1 LVDESG
7 FFRILSRTGM
17 RTTARLLFCFLL
29 LFLVPNGAIALDR
42 VAFII
47 GNDAYPDVP
56 LDNAVR
62 DARAVKAMLTGKLGF
77 PEAGILVAED
87 ADRLTIF
94 EKFEEFKGLA
104 KEADIVMVFYA
115 GHGMESLDGKENFL
129 IPVDA
134 QIAKAAQSEAAL
146 RATGVNLMDLSTQ
159 LAAAT
164 TGAKIILMDCCRERP
179 AGRGAIRA
187 GGGLV
192 TYADAEIPADT
203 LMILAAAPNRVA
215 SDGEQHGPFTEA
227 LLEVLPGNGNNLM
240 DAFFAVSDR
249 VREVTGD
256 QQVPWLKFDGSGQI
270 FRQQK
275 FLAVAG
281 PSAIKPVPMVPAAP
295 AAPAAP
301 MKTLADQLRG
311 ATKEAPFVNSLGLE
325 FVPVPGKTGVF
336 LCRTETR
343 VRDFRAYAEATDYV
357 QTGGAYVL
365 KFEQGKPSF
374 QLDAAASWEKP
385 GFEQGEDHPVVCV
398 SWEEARAMAA
408 WLSTEE
414 SGLTYRLPA
423 DAEWSAAV
431 GSVGKYPWGNAWP
444 PPVGSGNYF
453 GKEGTKNWPGSGW
466 TTAYEH
472 DDGAERTA
480 RIASYAENRFGF
492 FDLGG
497 NVFEWCEDP
506 YRASMNDA
514 DLLEAYSFLKRE
526 KDSEGTPYRVLR
538 GGSWVTYA
546 EFALRSSYRD
556 LGHPTSRYDHYGFR
570 LVVSV
575 GVGG

>member
-1 LVDESG
+1 
-7 FFRILSRTGM
+7 M
-17 RTTARLLFCFLL
+17 RTTARLLFFFLL
-29 LFLVPNGAIALDR
+29 LLLMPKGATALER

-47 GNDAYPDVP
+47 GNEAYPDVP

-62 DARAVKAMLTGKLGF
+62 DARAVKAMLTEKLGF
-77 PEAGILVAED
+77 PEAGILLAED

-115 GHGMESLDGKENFL
+115 GHGMESLDGKENFI

-215 SDGEQHGPFTEA
+215 SDGAQHGPFTEA

-275 FLAVAG
+275 FLAMAG
-281 PSAIKPVPMVPAAP
+281 PSAIKL
-295 AAPAAP
+295 AP
-301 MKTLADQLRG
+301 MKDLVDQLRG
-311 ATKEAPFVNSLGLE
+311 ATKESPYVNSLGLE
-325 FVPVPGKTGVF
+325 FVPVPGKAGVWM
-336 LCRTETR
+336 CRTETR
-343 VRDFRAYAEATDYV
+343 VGDFWAYAEATDYV
-357 QTGGAYVL
+357 QTGGAFAL
-365 KFEQGKPSF
+365 TFKDESPSW
-374 QLDAAASWEKP
+374 QLDEAASWENP
-385 GFEQGEDHPVVCV
+385 GFEQSEDHPVVCV
-398 SWEEARAMAA
+398 SLEEARSMAD
-408 WLSTEE
+408 WLSGEE
-414 SGLTYRLPA
+414 PGLIYRLPT
-423 DAEWSAAV
+423 DTEWSAAV
-431 GSVGKYPWGNAWP
+431 GSLGKYQWGNTWP
-444 PPVGSGNYF
+444 PPEGVGNYF
-453 GKEGTKNWPGSGW
+453 GKEGPRNWPGSGW
-466 TTAYEH
+466 PTAYEH
-472 DDGAERTA
+472 DDGAERTS
-480 RIASYAENRFGF
+480 RIAQYAENRFGF

-497 NVFEWCEDP
+497 NVWEWCEDP
-506 YRASMNDA
+506 YRASMNEA
-514 DLLEAYSFLKRE
+514 DVLEAYPFLRE
-526 KDSEGTPYRVLR
+526 EKHPDGTPFRVLR
-538 GGSWVTYA
+538 GGSWGNHA
-546 EFALRSSYRD
+546 EFYLRSSYRFYD
-556 LGHPTSRYDHYGFR
+556 HPTFRNVNYGFR

-575 GVGG
+575 GDGGQVILPSKAAPGRP

>member
-1 LVDESG
+1 
-7 FFRILSRTGM
+7 M
-17 RTTARLLFCFLL
+17 RTTARLLFFFLL

-77 PEAGILVAED
+77 PEAGILLAED

-115 GHGMESLDGKENFL
+115 GHGMESLDGKENFI

-281 PSAIKPVPMVPAAP
+281 PSAIKLAPMAP

-311 ATKEAPFVNSLGLE
+311 ATKESPFVNSLGLE
-325 FVPVPGKTGVF
+325 FVPVPGKEGVWM
-336 LCRTETR
+336 CRTETR

-357 QTGGAYVL
+357 QTGGAVVL
-365 KFEQGKPSF
+365 KFTDGNPSWE
-374 QLDAAASWEKP
+374 LDEAASWEKP
-385 GFEQGEDHPVVCV
+385 GFEQSEDHPVVCV
-398 SWEEARAMAA
+398 SWEEVRSMAA
-408 WLSTEE
+408 WLSGEE
-414 SGLTYRLPA
+414 PGLIYRLPT

-431 GSVGKYPWGNAWP
+431 GSLGKYPWGNAWP
-444 PPVGSGNYF
+444 PPVGAGNYF
-453 GKEGTKNWPGSGW
+453 GKEGPRNWPGSGW
-466 TTAYEH
+466 PSAYGH
-472 DDGAERTA
+472 DDGAEKTA
-480 RIASYAENRFGF
+480 RIASYTENRFGF

-497 NVFEWCEDP
+497 NVSEWCEDE
-506 YRASMNDA
+506 YKASMNDA
-514 DLLEAYSFLKRE
+514 DALDTNPALKNE
-526 KDSEGTPYRVLR
+526 KGADGTPFRVLR
-538 GGSWVTYA
+538 GGSWPLHA
-546 EFALRSSYRD
+546 EFSLRSSCRD
-556 LGHPTSRYDHYGFR
+556 LVYPTDRYVSVGFR
-570 LVVSV
+570 LVVA
-575 GVGG
+575 VGGGG

>member
-1 LVDESG
+1 
-7 FFRILSRTGM
+7 M

-29 LFLVPNGAIALDR
+29 LFLVPNRALALDR

-77 PEAGILVAED
+77 PEAGILLAED

-215 SDGEQHGPFTEA
+215 SDGAQHGPFTEA
-227 LLEVLPGNGNNLM
+227 LLAVLPGNGNNLM

-281 PSAIKPVPMVPAAP
+281 PSAIKPVPMVPAV
-295 AAPAAP
+295 PAAP

-311 ATKEAPFVNSLGLE
+311 ATKESPFVNSLGLE
-325 FVPVPGKTGVF
+325 FVPVPGKAGVWM
-336 LCRTETR
+336 CRTETR
-343 VRDFRAYAEATDYV
+343 VRDFRAYAEATDSV

-365 KFEQGKPSF
+365 KFEEGKPSL
-374 QLDAAASWEKP
+374 QHDEAASWRKP

-408 WLSTEE
+408 WLSKEE
-414 SGLTYRLPA
+414 PGLTYRLPA

-453 GKEGTKNWPGSGW
+453 GKEGPKNWPGSGW
-466 TTAYEH
+466 KTAYEH

-514 DLLEAYSFLKRE
+514 DLLEAYSFLKEE

-538 GGSWVTYA
+538 GGSWLNYA
-546 EFALRSSYRD
+546 EFSLRSSSRSCD
-556 LGHPTSRYDHYGFR
+556 LPTTRSVSGGFR

>member
-1 LVDESG
+1 
-7 FFRILSRTGM
+7 
-17 RTTARLLFCFLL
+17 
-29 LFLVPNGAIALDR
+29 
-42 VAFII
+42 
-47 GNDAYPDVP
+47 
-56 LDNAVR
+56 
-62 DARAVKAMLTGKLGF
+62 
-77 PEAGILVAED
+77 
-87 ADRLTIF
+87 
-94 EKFEEFKGLA
+94 
-104 KEADIVMVFYA
+104 
-115 GHGMESLDGKENFL
+115 LDGKENFL
-129 IPVDA
+129 IPIDA

-215 SDGEQHGPFTEA
+215 SDGVQHGPFTEA

-281 PSAIKPVPMVPAAP
+281 PSAIKIAPMAP

-301 MKTLADQLRG
+301 MKTLADQLRR

-325 FVPVPGKTGVF
+325 FVPVPGKAGVF

-357 QTGGAYVL
+357 QTGGAFVL
-365 KFEQGKPSF
+365 KFEEGKPSW
-374 QLDAAASWEKP
+374 QLDEAASWEKP
-385 GFEQGEDHPVVCV
+385 GFEQGEDHPLVCV

-408 WLSTEE
+408 WLSKEE
-414 SGLTYRLPA
+414 PGLTYRLPT

-453 GKEGTKNWPGSGW
+453 GKEGPRNWPGSGW
-466 TTAYEH
+466 PSAYGH
-472 DDGAERTA
+472 DDGAEKTA
-480 RIASYAENRFGF
+480 RIASYTENRFGF

-497 NVFEWCEDP
+497 NVSEWCEDE
-506 YRASMNDA
+506 YKASMNDSDALDTNPALKNEKGA
-514 DLLEAYSFLKRE
+514 D
-526 KDSEGTPYRVLR
+526 GTPFRVLR
-538 GGSWVTYA
+538 GGSWPLHA
-546 EFALRSSYRD
+546 EFSLRSSCRD
-556 LGHPTSRYDHYGFR
+556 LVYPTDRYVSVGFR
-570 LVVSV
+570 LVVA
-575 GVGG
+575 VGGGG

>member
-1 LVDESG
+1 MKAAALL
-7 FFRILSRTGM
+7 LS
-17 RTTARLLFCFLL
+17 LL
-29 LFLVPNGAIALDR
+29 LFAVSNDAIGFER

-47 GNDAYPDVP
+47 GNEAYPDVP

-62 DARAVKAMLTGKLGF
+62 DARAVKAMLTEKLGF
-77 PEAGILVAED
+77 PEAGILLAED

-129 IPVDA
+129 IPIDA

-249 VREVTGD
+249 VKEVTGD

-281 PSAIKPVPMVPAAP
+281 PSAIKLAPMAP

-301 MKTLADQLRG
+301 MKTIADQLRG

-325 FVPVPGKTGVF
+325 FVPVPGKAGVF

-357 QTGGAYVL
+357 QTGGASVL
-365 KFEQGKPSF
+365 KFTDGNPSWE
-374 QLDAAASWEKP
+374 LDEAASWEKP
-385 GFEQGEDHPVVCV
+385 GFEQSEDHPVVCV

-414 SGLTYRLPA
+414 PGLTYRLPT

-453 GKEGTKNWPGSGW
+453 GKEWSGW
-466 TTAYEH
+466 STDYPH

-514 DLLEAYSFLKRE
+514 DALEAYPALKEE

-538 GGSWVTYA
+538 GGSWNHSS
-546 EFALRSSYRD
+546 EFFLRSSCRVYV
-556 LGHPTSRYDHYGFR
+556 HPTLRYVDRGFR

>member
-1 LVDESG
+1 
-7 FFRILSRTGM
+7 M
-17 RTTARLLFCFLL
+17 RTTARLLFFFLL

-47 GNDAYPDVP
+47 GNEAYPDVP

-62 DARAVKAMLTGKLGF
+62 DARAVKAMLTEKLGF
-77 PEAGILVAED
+77 PEAGILLAED

-129 IPVDA
+129 IPIDA

-275 FLAVAG
+275 FLAVANG
-281 PSAIKPVPMVPAAP
+281 MEGTHAGEVRSFGGIDMVWCPP
-295 AAPAAP
+295 GEFW
-301 MKTLADQLRG
+301 MGSLEDEDGRG
-311 ATKEAPFVNSLGLE
+311 ENEARRWVKLMRGFW
-325 FVPVPGKTGVF
+325 PG
-336 LCRTETR
+336 RTECR
-343 VRDFRAYAEATDYV
+343 QGLWESVIDSDV
-357 QTGGAYVL
+357 GGL
-365 KFEQGKPSF
+365 K
-374 QLDAAASWEKP
+374 
-385 GFEQGEDHPVVCV
+385 
-398 SWEEARAMAA
+398 
-408 WLSTEE
+408 
-414 SGLTYRLPA
+414 
-423 DAEWSAAV
+423 
-431 GSVGKYPWGNAWP
+431 
-444 PPVGSGNYF
+444 
-453 GKEGTKNWPGSGW
+453 
-466 TTAYEH
+466 
-472 DDGAERTA
+472 RT
-480 RIASYAENRFGF
+480 
-492 FDLGG
+492 
-497 NVFEWCEDP
+497 
-506 YRASMNDA
+506 DA
-514 DLLEAYSFLKRE
+514 DEECFGEVTATGLDVAMYF
-526 KDSEGTPYRVLR
+526 T
-538 GGSWVTYA
+538 SWDDA
-546 EFALRSSYRD
+546 QEW
-556 LGHPTSRYDHYGFR
+556 
-570 LVVSV
+570 
-575 GVGG
+575 

>member
-1 LVDESG
+1 
-7 FFRILSRTGM
+7 M
-17 RTTARLLFCFLL
+17 RTTAFLL
-29 LFLVPNGAIALDR
+29 LFSFFLATGATALER
-42 VAFII
+42 VALII

-62 DARAVKAMLTGKLGF
+62 DARAVKTMLTGKLGF
-77 PEAGILVAED
+77 PESGIVLAED

-94 EKFEEFKGLA
+94 EKFEEFKRLA
-104 KEADIVMVFYA
+104 TKAEIVIVFYA

-134 QIAKAAQSEAAL
+134 KIARASQSEAVL

-164 TGAKIILMDCCRERP
+164 TGAKVILMDCCRERP

-215 SDGEQHGPFTEA
+215 SDGLQHGPFTEA

-249 VREVTGD
+249 VREVTND

-275 FLAVAG
+275 FLVVST
-281 PSAIKPVPMVPAAP
+281 PSVITPVPMVPAAP
-295 AAPAAP
+295 AAPVKSHAER
-301 MKTLADQLRG
+301 LRG
-311 ATKEAPFVNSLGLE
+311 VTKESPFVNSLGLE
-325 FVPVPGKTGVF
+325 FVPVPGKEGVF
-336 LCRTETR
+336 MSRTETR
-343 VRDFRAYAEATDYV
+343 VRDFRAYTEAMDFV
-357 QTGGAYVL
+357 QTGGANLL
-365 KFEQGKPSF
+365 KFKDDKPTWE
-374 QLDAAASWEKP
+374 LDEKASWEKP
-385 GFEQGEDHPVVCV
+385 GFTQSEDHPVVCV
-398 SWEEARAMAA
+398 SWEEARGMAA
-408 WLSTEE
+408 WLSKEE
-414 SGLTYRLPA
+414 PGLTYRLPT

-444 PPVGSGNYF
+444 PPKGAGNYL
-453 GKEGTKNWPGSGW
+453 GSEGVKNRPGSGW
-466 TTAYEH
+466 STAYDH
-472 DDGAERTA
+472 DDGAEHTV
-480 RIASYAENRFGF
+480 RIASYTENRFGF

-497 NVFEWCEDP
+497 NVFEWCEDE
-506 YRASMNDA
+506 YKASMNDA
-514 DLLEAYSFLKRE
+514 DALEAYSVLRNE
-526 KDSEGTPYRVLR
+526 KHTDGTPFRVLR
-538 GGSWVTYA
+538 GGSWLNYA
-546 EFALRSSYRD
+546 EVYLRSSCRISEP
-556 LGHPTSRYDHYGFR
+556 PTLRGDDNGFR
-570 LVVSV
+570 FVVV
-575 GVGG
+575 AVVGG

>member
-1 LVDESG
+1 
-7 FFRILSRTGM
+7 M
-17 RTTARLLFCFLL
+17 RTTARLLFFFLL

-62 DARAVKAMLTGKLGF
+62 DARAVKAMLTEKLGF
-77 PEAGILVAED
+77 PEAGILLAED

-129 IPVDA
+129 IPIDA

-281 PSAIKPVPMVPAAP
+281 PSAIKLAPMAP

-325 FVPVPGKTGVF
+325 FVPVPGKAGVF

-357 QTGGAYVL
+357 QTGGAVVL
-365 KFEQGKPSF
+365 KFTDGNPSWE
-374 QLDAAASWEKP
+374 LDEAASWEKP
-385 GFEQGEDHPVVCV
+385 GFEQSEDHPVVCV

-408 WLSTEE
+408 WLSGEE
-414 SGLTYRLPA
+414 PGLIYRLPT

-431 GSVGKYPWGNAWP
+431 GSLGKYPWGNAWP
-444 PPVGSGNYF
+444 PPAGAGNYF
-453 GKEGTKNWPGSGW
+453 GKEGPRNWPGSGW
-466 TTAYEH
+466 PSAYGH
-472 DDGAERTA
+472 DDGAEKTA
-480 RIASYAENRFGF
+480 RIASYTEHRFRF

-497 NVFEWCEDP
+497 NVSEWCEDE
-506 YRASMNDA
+506 YKASMNDA
-514 DLLEAYSFLKRE
+514 DALDTNPALKNE
-526 KDSEGTPYRVLR
+526 KGADGTPFRVLR
-538 GGSWVTYA
+538 GGSWPLHA
-546 EFALRSSYRD
+546 EFSLRSSCRD
-556 LGHPTSRYDHYGFR
+556 LVYPTDRYVSVGFR
-570 LVVSV
+570 LVVA
-575 GVGG
+575 VGGGG